1 MSDPLD
7 PVAVTPLGDHRF
19 LVTSAGGGQR
29 VAFAARG
36 DSVTWVFLDGRT
48 FVVPD
53 PDGAPNR
60 VATRDDAGALA
71 APMPATV
78 VAVNVA
84 AGADV
89 VQGDVLVVLEAM
101 KMELPIKAPRAG
113 RVGRVL
119 CHPGQLVQPGAPLL
133 ELEPSAE
140 AAAEAE

>member
-19 LVTSAGGGQR
+19 LLTSGGGQR
-29 VAFAARG
+29 VAFAVRG
-36 DSVTWVFLDGRT
+36 DGGTWVFLDGRT
-48 FVVPD
+48 FIVPD
-53 PDGAPNR
+53 PDSAPAR
-60 VATRDDAGALA
+60 AAARDDAGALA

-78 VAVNVA
+78 LAVNVA

-101 KMELPIKAPRAG
+101 KMELPIKAPRDG

-133 ELEPSAE
+133 ELDPSAG
-140 AAAEAE
+140 ARAEAE